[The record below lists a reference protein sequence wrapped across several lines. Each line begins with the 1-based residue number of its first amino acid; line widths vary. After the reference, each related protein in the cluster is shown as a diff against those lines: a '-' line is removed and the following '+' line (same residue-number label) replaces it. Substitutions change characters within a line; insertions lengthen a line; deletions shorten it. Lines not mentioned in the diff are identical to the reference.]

1 MNQERIFIVL
11 KGPHVS
17 EKATLVADLNN
28 QYVFKVAPDATK
40 IEIKAAVEALFE
52 VSVTK
57 VNVLNMKGKT
67 KRTAK
72 GMGKRNDVRK
82 AYVTLAEGQEIS
94 FVAGE

>member
-28 QYVFKVAPDATK
+28 QYVFKVAPDATI

>member
-67 KRTAK
+67 QRTAK